1 MRKALSRLIVVT
13 VAFGILS
20 LPALA
25 QCPLCRTA
33 ASAHDEAAQKALDVA
48 IIVLLIPAV
57 SMFCGVYYVTFRF
70 RDAGGEDGQTDIR
83 EEE

>member
-1 MRKALSRLIVVT
+1 MRKALSRLIIVT
-13 VAFGILS
+13 AAVGILS

-33 ASAHDEAAQKALDVA
+33 AAANDEAAQKALDVA

-70 RDAGGEDGQTDIR
+70 RDGGREHGETDTR

>member
-1 MRKALSRLIVVT
+1 MRKSLSRLTIVT
-13 VAFGILS
+13 VALGMLS
-20 LPALA
+20 LPGLA

-33 ASAHDEAAQKALDVA
+33 ASAHDEAAQKALDLA

-70 RDAGGEDGQTDIR
+70 RDDGGAGGQAGNR